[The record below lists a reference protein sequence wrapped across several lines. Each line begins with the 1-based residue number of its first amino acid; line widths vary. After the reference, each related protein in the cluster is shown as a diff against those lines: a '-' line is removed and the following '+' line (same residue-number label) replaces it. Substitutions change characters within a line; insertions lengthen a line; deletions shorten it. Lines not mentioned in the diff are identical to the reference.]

1 MAPTIRNKCSSR
13 ITWEKKKIKVRLSSR
28 LKNWGNDGD
37 NDANSVNNLF
47 EVGRVANSKL
57 ENGMWNEKEGGGGG
71 GPKKQSLSLKAGKR
85 DLAMFPTTL
94 LVRPYWFTE
103 DQNLTFFL
111 GVILLKMAWT
121 RHVLANIAPNARVK
135 PMDMTQARALT

>member
-1 MAPTIRNKCSSR
+1 M
-13 ITWEKKKIKVRLSSR
+13 
-28 LKNWGNDGD
+28 
-37 NDANSVNNLF
+37 
-47 EVGRVANSKL
+47 ANSKL
-57 ENGMWNEKEGGGGG
+57 ESGMWRMWNGKEGGGGG
-71 GPKKQSLSLKAGKR
+71 RPEKQSLLLKAGKR

>member
-37 NDANSVNNLF
+37 NDANSINNLF

-57 ENGMWNEKEGGGGG
+57 ESGMWNEKEGGGGG
-71 GPKKQSLSLKAGKR
+71 GWKAI
-85 DLAMFPTTL
+85 F
-94 LVRPYWFTE
+94 VVESW
-103 DQNLTFFL
+103 
-111 GVILLKMAWT
+111 
-121 RHVLANIAPNARVK
+121 
-135 PMDMTQARALT
+135 

>member
-1 MAPTIRNKCSSR
+1 M
-13 ITWEKKKIKVRLSSR
+13 
-28 LKNWGNDGD
+28 
-37 NDANSVNNLF
+37 
-47 EVGRVANSKL
+47 GR
-57 ENGMWNEKEGGGGG
+57 KEGGGAE
-71 GPKKQSLSLKAGKR
+71 KQPLLLKAGKFR
-85 DLAMFPTTL
+85 
-94 LVRPYWFTE
+94 FTE

>member
-1 MAPTIRNKCSSR
+1 MGQRCKQCQQFVRGWQSGKFKIREWNVE
-13 ITWEKKKIKVRLSSR
+13 WE
-28 LKNWGNDGD
+28 
-37 NDANSVNNLF
+37 
-47 EVGRVANSKL
+47 GRRR
-57 ENGMWNEKEGGGGG
+57 
-71 GPKKQSLSLKAGKR
+71 GPEKQSLLLKAGKR

>member
-1 MAPTIRNKCSSR
+1 M
-13 ITWEKKKIKVRLSSR
+13 
-28 LKNWGNDGD
+28 
-37 NDANSVNNLF
+37 
-47 EVGRVANSKL
+47 ANSKL
-57 ENGMWNEKEGGGGG
+57 ESGMWNEKEGGGGG
-71 GPKKQSLSLKAGKR
+71 PEKQSLLLKAGKR

-94 LVRPYWFTE
+94 LVRPYWFTQ

>member
-1 MAPTIRNKCSSR
+1 ML
-13 ITWEKKKIKVRLSSR
+13 ITNNLGEKKDQSSTLITIKKLRQRWGQRCKQYQQFVRGWQSGKFKIREWNVE
-28 LKNWGNDGD
+28 NVEW
-37 NDANSVNNLF
+37 
-47 EVGRVANSKL
+47 EGRR
-57 ENGMWNEKEGGGGG
+57 GGGR
-71 GPKKQSLSLKAGKR
+71 PEKQSLLLKAGKR